1 MVFKRFGRAH
11 GEYQGR
17 SHAEQGLKRR
27 PSPSLGFSVLSK
39 GYMNAFFTS
48 YDDSFRK
55 QEAVHRQR
63 AQRLAAN
70 GAPEARNYDPKKE
83 QEDFDRGW
91 HEAFEGKAMSPDK
104 PSAAFSRGYQL
115 GQRDRDF
122 QRAKELRDRLT
133 KEQKRQS
140 LQSELSR

>member
-39 GYMNAFFTS
+39 GYMNAFFAC
-48 YDDSFRK
+48 YDEAYRK

-70 GAPEARNYDPKKE
+70 GAPEASNFDPKKE
-83 QEDFDRGW
+83 KEDFDRGW
-91 HEAFEGKAMSPDK
+91 HDAFEGKAMSSDK

-122 QRAKELRDRLT
+122 QRAKKLKERAT
-133 KEQKRQS
+133 KEN
-140 LQSELSR
+140 SRMPSQRDFSR